1 LVQQTKKGK
10 NMPKWPKKYQMAIKY
25 IKMAKELNGHEIHGN
40 FLSPKYAKIVIFDG
54 KVYHLATVDEHVR
67 FIS

>member
-1 LVQQTKKGK
+1 
-10 NMPKWPKKYQMAIKY
+10 MAITIPNGNKVY
-25 IKMAKELNGHEIHGN
+25 QNGKKLNGHEIHGN
-40 FLSPKYAKIVIFDG
+40 FLSPKYTKIVIFDG